1 MEAIFFLL
9 ATALAT
15 IVYTRQKRLSIR
27 LLTISSPHQP
37 PLKGYNWYSP
47 DLGQFYFATS

>member
-15 IVYTRQKRLSIR
+15 IVYTRQNAFPSDCWQFQ
-27 LLTISSPHQP
+27 SHHP
-37 PLKGYNWYSP
+37 PLE
-47 DLGQFYFATS
+47 DTIDILQI